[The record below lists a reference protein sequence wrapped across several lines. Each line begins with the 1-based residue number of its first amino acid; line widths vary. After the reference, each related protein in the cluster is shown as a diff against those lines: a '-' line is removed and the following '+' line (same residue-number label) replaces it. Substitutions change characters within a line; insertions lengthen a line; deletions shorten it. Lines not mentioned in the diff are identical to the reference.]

1 MMSIND
7 FKIVKGLGQGAFGKV
22 FLGEMEGQK
31 YAIKKLSKH
40 FLIQRQKIN
49 SVIREKDIL
58 VKNISCQFLPAIKY
72 SFTDEESLYIV
83 MEYISG
89 GTLAEFLSKQKRE
102 TGKAFERSIV

>member
-40 FLIQRQKIN
+40 FLIQR
-49 SVIREKDIL
+49 
-58 VKNISCQFLPAIKY
+58 
-72 SFTDEESLYIV
+72 
-83 MEYISG
+83 
-89 GTLAEFLSKQKRE
+89 
-102 TGKAFERSIV
+102 